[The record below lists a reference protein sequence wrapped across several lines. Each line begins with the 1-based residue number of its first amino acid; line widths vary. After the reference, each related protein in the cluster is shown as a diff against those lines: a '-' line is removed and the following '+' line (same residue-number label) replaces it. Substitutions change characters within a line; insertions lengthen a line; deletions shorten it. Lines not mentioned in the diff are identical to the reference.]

1 MVQTWKSRK
10 RLEKK
15 IFIFLFAVCV
25 IIPSIFVFGACKKKE
40 SPEPQTN
47 TFAVKFYDYDGTLI
61 KDNSEYEIDVD
72 PMVSHIEVI
81 KLIVQP
87 LVENAIYHGIK
98 YKEDGKGT
106 IRVESAYAGDKLE
119 IKVIDNGIGMT
130 KEALEHIFDE
140 RVTDRHKNGVGV
152 LNVHRRIQLHYGMAY
167 GLSFESEVGVGTTVT
182 ITLPLEREDI
192 EGRTML

>member
-1 MVQTWKSRK
+1 M
-10 RLEKK
+10 L
-15 IFIFLFAVCV
+15 
-25 IIPSIFVFGACKKKE
+25 
-40 SPEPQTN
+40 
-47 TFAVKFYDYDGTLI
+47 KFYNRNEMIMLSEEIDYTRSYLTI
-61 KDNSEYEIDVD
+61 QKMRYKDKLEYEIDVD